1 MPESKVVELDTWQLF
16 LVALAA
22 VVVGGLLLWGV
33 GMLVKKF
40 KKDEPKTVTTTP
52 TPSVTATSSTTAK
65 TADSNN
71 STNNPT
77 PAVATV

>member
-52 TPSVTATSSTTAK
+52 SVTATSSTTAK

-77 PAVATV
+77 PVVATV